1 MDDGIT
7 IRPLREADA
16 EAVVELYAKAAA
28 VEPRLGPVTLP
39 QWDQFLKL
47 PQNRGGRDF
56 RVAERNGVLCGL
68 AESSLRDQG
77 AHHSRFLKIVVAPEM
92 RRRRIGLAL
101 FDEVLAIDA
110 DADLTVQTLVSS
122 DWPAGMAFVAAF
134 RFVHVE
140 SEIGMKCVEPLQP
153 ARTLAAARATI
164 EQVSDVTACA
174 GEVARIH
181 NAAYA
186 SDAAFRLYS
195 PEEMAQVLTESEVW
209 IASEDGQMSGFCL
222 TEPERNSMW
231 IESVAVDP
239 VRQGRGLGQLLV
251 YRVLAAHDVSTE
263 HPCWLNVS
271 SRNAPALKIYRRL
284 GFKPQHETCR
294 FSAPRGGLIAAR
306 ERRFQ

>member
-7 IRPLREADA
+7 IRPLRETDA
-16 EAVVELYAKAAA
+16 EAVVALYSKAAA

-39 QWDQFLKL
+39 QWEQFLKL

-56 RVAERNGVLCGL
+56 RVAERNGRLVGL

-77 AHHSRFLKIVVAPEM
+77 AHHSRFLKIVVTPEA
-92 RRRRIGLAL
+92 RRRGIGLAL
-101 FDEVLAIDA
+101 LDHVLAIDA
-110 DADLTVQTLVSS
+110 DADLLVQTLVSR
-122 DWPAGMAFVAAF
+122 DWPAGMAFVTIFGFA
-134 RFVHVE
+134 HIG

-164 EQVSDVTACA
+164 ERAGDVTACA
-174 GEVARIH
+174 AEVARIH

-195 PEEMAQVLTESEVW
+195 PEEMAQLLSDSEVW
-209 IASEDGQMSGFCL
+209 VASEDGQMSGFCL
-222 TEPERNSMW
+222 TEPEQNSMW

-239 VRQGRGLGQLLV
+239 ARQGRGLGQLLV
-251 YRVLAAHDVSTE
+251 YRVLSAHEVSVE

-284 GFKPQHETCR
+284 GFRPQYETCR
-294 FSAPRGGLIAAR
+294 FGATRGELIASR
-306 ERRFQ
+306 DSRFH

>member
-16 EAVVELYAKAAA
+16 EAVVALYSKAAA

-56 RVAERNGVLCGL
+56 RIAERDGRLVGL

-77 AHHSRFLKIVVAPEM
+77 SHHSRFLKIVVAPEV

-101 FDEVLAIDA
+101 FDDVLAIDA
-110 DADLTVQTLVSS
+110 DANLTVQTLVSR
-122 DWPAGMAFVAAF
+122 DWPAGMAFVSAF
-134 RFVHVE
+134 GFVHVG

-153 ARTLAAARATI
+153 ARTLAAARAAI
-164 EQVSDVTACA
+164 ERASDVTACA
-174 GEVARIH
+174 AEVARIH
-181 NAAYA
+181 NTAYA

-209 IASEDGQMSGFCL
+209 VASEDGQMSGFCL
-222 TEPERNSMW
+222 TEPEQNSMW

-239 VRQGRGLGQLLV
+239 ARQSRGLGQLLV
-251 YRVLAAHDVSTE
+251 YHVLTAHEVSVE

-271 SRNAPALKIYRRL
+271 SRNAAALKIYRRL
-284 GFKPQHETCR
+284 GFRPQYETCR
-294 FSAPRGGLIAAR
+294 FSATRGELIASR
-306 ERRFQ
+306 ERRFH

>member
-7 IRPLREADA
+7 IRPLRETDA
-16 EAVVELYAKAAA
+16 EAVVALYTRAAA

-56 RVAERNGVLCGL
+56 RVAERNGRLIGL

-77 AHHSRFLKIVVAPEM
+77 AHHSRFLKIVVAPEA

-101 FDEVLAIDA
+101 LDDVLAIDTE
-110 DADLTVQTLVSS
+110 ADLPVQTLVSR
-122 DWPAGMAFVAAF
+122 DWPAGMAFVAVLGFA
-134 RFVHVE
+134 HIE

-153 ARTLAAARATI
+153 SRTLAAARASI
-164 EQVSDVTACA
+164 ERISDVTVCA
-174 GEVARIH
+174 AEVARIH

-195 PEEMAQVLTESEVW
+195 PEEMAQVASESEVW
-209 IASEDGQMSGFCL
+209 IASEDGQISGFCL
-222 TEPERNSMW
+222 TEPEQNSMW

-239 VRQGRGLGQLLV
+239 ARQGRGLGQLLV
-251 YRVLAAHDVSTE
+251 YQTLSAHEVSAE

-271 SRNAPALKIYRRL
+271 SRNAAALKIYRRL
-284 GFKPQHETCR
+284 GFRPQHETCR
-294 FSAPRGGLIAAR
+294 FSATRADLIASR
-306 ERRFQ
+306 ERRFH

>member
-7 IRPLREADA
+7 IRPLRETDA
-16 EAVVELYAKAAA
+16 EAVVALYTKAAA

-56 RVAERNGVLCGL
+56 RVAERGDRLVGL

-77 AHHSRFLKIVVAPEM
+77 AHHSRFLKIVVAPEA
-92 RRRRIGLAL
+92 RRHGIGLGL
-101 FDEVLAIDA
+101 LDDVLAIDG
-110 DADLTVQTLVSS
+110 DADLTVQTLVSR
-122 DWPAGMAFVAAF
+122 DWPAGMAFVAALG
-134 RFVHVE
+134 FVHVE

-153 ARTLAAARATI
+153 ARTLAAARASI
-164 EQVSDVTACA
+164 GRVDDVTTCA
-174 GEVARIH
+174 AEVARIH

-195 PEEMAQVLTESEVW
+195 PEEMAQVLTETEVW
-209 IASEDGQMSGFCL
+209 IASEDGQVSGFCL
-222 TEPERNSMW
+222 TEPEQNSMW

-239 VRQGRGLGQLLV
+239 ARQGRGLGQLLV
-251 YRVLAAHDVSTE
+251 YHVLTAHDVSVE

-271 SRNAPALKIYRRL
+271 SRNAAALKIYRRL
-284 GFKPQHETCR
+284 GFRPQYETCR
-294 FSAPRGGLIAAR
+294 FSATRGELIASRA
-306 ERRFQ
+306 RRFH

>member
-16 EAVVELYAKAAA
+16 EAVVALYARAAA

-56 RVAERNGVLCGL
+56 RVAERSGQLIGL

-77 AHHSRFLKIVVAPEM
+77 AHHSRFLKIVVAPEA

-101 FDEVLAIDA
+101 LDDVLAIDA
-110 DADLTVQTLVSS
+110 NADLAVQTLVSR
-122 DWPAGMAFVAAF
+122 DWPAGMGFVAAF
-134 RFVHVE
+134 GLVHVG

-153 ARTLAAARATI
+153 ARTLATARATI
-164 EQVSDVTACA
+164 ERVSDVTACA
-174 GEVARIH
+174 AEVARIH

-186 SDAAFRLYS
+186 SDTASRRYS

-209 IASEDGQMSGFCL
+209 IACEDGQVSGFCL
-222 TEPERNSMW
+222 TEPEQNSMW

-239 VRQGRGLGQLLV
+239 ARQGRGVGQLLV
-251 YRVLAAHDVSTE
+251 YHVLTAHEVSVE
-263 HPCWLNVS
+263 HPCWLNVY
-271 SRNAPALKIYRRL
+271 SRNAAALKNYRRL
-284 GFKPQHETCR
+284 GFRPQHETCR
-294 FSAPRGGLIAAR
+294 FSARRGEIIASR
-306 ERRFQ
+306 DRRFR

>member
-16 EAVVELYAKAAA
+16 EAVVELYARAAA

-56 RVAERNGVLCGL
+56 RIAELNGRLVGL

-77 AHHSRFLKIVVAPEM
+77 VVTPEM

-101 FDEVLAIDA
+101 FDDIIAIDT
-110 DADLTVQTLVSS
+110 DPDLTVQTLVST
-122 DWPAGMAFVAAF
+122 DWPAGMAFVATF
-134 RFVHVE
+134 GFVHLE

-174 GEVARIH
+174 AEVARIH

-195 PEEMAQVLTESEVW
+195 PEEMAQVLSETEVW

-239 VRQGRGLGQLLV
+239 ARQGRGLGQLLV
-251 YRVLAAHDVSTE
+251 YRVLSAHDVSVE

-294 FSAPRGGLIAAR
+294 FGAPRGELIAAR
-306 ERRFQ
+306 DRLRR

>member
-16 EAVVELYAKAAA
+16 EAVVALYSKAAA

-56 RVAERNGVLCGL
+56 RIAERNGQLIGL

-77 AHHSRFLKIVVAPEM
+77 AQHSRFLKIVVAPEM
-92 RRRRIGLAL
+92 RRRRIGFAL
-101 FDEVLAIDA
+101 FNDVLAIDA
-110 DADLTVQTLVSS
+110 GADLTVQTLVSR
-122 DWPAGMAFVAAF
+122 DWPAGMAFVSAF
-134 RFVHVE
+134 DFVHVG

-153 ARTLAAARATI
+153 ARTLAAARAAI
-164 EQVSDVTACA
+164 ERAGDVTACA
-174 GEVARIH
+174 AEVARIH

-209 IASEDGQMSGFCL
+209 VASEDGQMSGFCL
-222 TEPERNSMW
+222 TESEQNSMW

-239 VRQGRGLGQLLV
+239 ARQGRGLGQVLV
-251 YRVLAAHDVSTE
+251 YHVLTAHEVSVE

-271 SRNAPALKIYRRL
+271 SQNAAALKIYRRL
-284 GFKPQHETCR
+284 GFRPQYETCR
-294 FSAPRGGLIAAR
+294 FSATRGELIASR
-306 ERRFQ
+306 DRRFH

>member
-7 IRPLREADA
+7 IRPLRETDA
-16 EAVVELYAKAAA
+16 EAVVALYTRAAA

-56 RVAERNGVLCGL
+56 RVAERGCRLVGL
-68 AESSLRDQG
+68 AESSLRDHG
-77 AHHSRFLKIVVAPEM
+77 AHHSRFLKIVVAPEA

-101 FDEVLAIDA
+101 FDDVLAIDGG
-110 DADLTVQTLVSS
+110 ADLTVQTQVSP
-122 DWPAGMAFVAAF
+122 DWPAGMAFVAVLG
-134 RFVHVE
+134 FVHVG

-153 ARTLAAARATI
+153 ARTLAAARASI
-164 EQVSDVTACA
+164 ERAGDATACA

-195 PEEMAQVLTESEVW
+195 PEEMAQLLIDSEVW

-222 TEPERNSMW
+222 TEPEQNSMW
-231 IESVAVDP
+231 IESMAVDP
-239 VRQGRGLGQLLV
+239 VRQGRGLGQLLL
-251 YRVLAAHDVSTE
+251 YRVLTAHDVSVE

-271 SRNAPALKIYRRL
+271 SRNAAALKIYRRL
-284 GFKPQHETCR
+284 GFRPQHETCR
-294 FSAPRGGLIAAR
+294 FSATRAELIAAR
-306 ERRFQ
+306 ERLLR